1 MRYHHSSEPLEQT
14 IVRYS
19 TGQTN
24 HKKLG
29 IFTRREKAQPRLL
42 VTSVRVRDRK
52 VVTFDSY
59 HRKADDPKQT
69 LYADDGIN
77 IDHIMASGTLPVFFD
92 FRKIGGDQFCDG
104 GLLC

>member
-1 MRYHHSSEPLEQT
+1 M
-14 IVRYS
+14 
-19 TGQTN
+19 
-24 HKKLG
+24 G